1 MKEPTDGD
9 FVAYLEELQR
19 ESAERLAKQQGATP
33 ASTAGASMFPEANK
47 RADEVSARALID
59 RFLRNDGDARLV
71 RPLAASVAGTVALLV
86 WLGRGGL
93 FWFVIALIA
102 LLYGLPRVIAALRG
116 FDGRPSKRAT
126 VDSVFGKSAGKR

>member
-19 ESAERLAKQQGATP
+19 ESAERLAKQQGAAP
-33 ASTAGASMFPEANK
+33 VNTAGEPMFPGGDK
-47 RADEVSARALID
+47 RAQRVSARTLVD
-59 RFLRNDGDARLV
+59 RFLRNDGDAMLV

-102 LLYGLPRVIAALRG
+102 LLYGLPRVIRALRA
-116 FDGRPSKRAT
+116 FDGRPSNRTA
-126 VDSVFGKSAGKR
+126 VNQVFGKSPGKQ